1 VHAVGRDQTL
11 QVILSLR
18 WLAFAVLLLVGAA
31 ASAEEIRVG
40 VVKTSSSG
48 DMFIA
53 AERGYFRDEGLE
65 VSLVPFEGAQP
76 IAVAVVTGDLDI
88 GVSALTAGFYSLAG
102 QGELRLIGGESR
114 DVPTYRY
121 IGYLASNRAFAAGLT
136 APRALAGHSLAITQI
151 GAPGQYAL
159 GRLGEKYG
167 FDVKNV
173 RLVPLYSFPS
183 IVTALAGNRVD
194 AGLLPAAPGLA
205 AVERN
210 AARLIGW
217 VGDETPW
224 QVSGVYTAT
233 VTADGREEMLRR
245 FLAASRRGARDYA
258 AAFSAEDGTRRDGPD
273 ADAVLA
279 IIAKYTGE
287 PASDIRRAIAY
298 IDPEGR
304 IDAADIARQIAWY
317 KAQHLLKGDL
327 DGAELLD
334 RHYVR
339 TLPE

>member
-1 VHAVGRDQTL
+1 VTVLPRFFPF
-11 QVILSLR
+11 I
-18 WLAFAVLLLVGAA
+18 VLLLAGVS

-48 DMFIA
+48 DLFIA
-53 AERGYFRDEGLE
+53 AERGYFRAEGLE
-65 VSLVPFEGAQP
+65 VTLVPFDGAQP

-114 DVPTYRY
+114 DVATYQY

-136 APRALAGHSLAITQI
+136 APRDLAGHSLAITQI
-151 GAPGQYAL
+151 GAPGHYAL
-159 GRLGEKYG
+159 GRLAEKYR
-167 FDVKNV
+167 FDVNSI
-173 RLVPLYSFPS
+173 RLVPLYSYPS
-183 IVTALAGNRVD
+183 IVAALAGNRVD
-194 AGLLPAAPGLA
+194 AGLLAAAPGLA
-205 AVERN
+205 AVERG
-210 AARLIGW
+210 ATRLIGW

-233 VTADGREEMLRR
+233 VTADGREDMLRR
-245 FLAASRRGARDYA
+245 FLAACREGARDYA
-258 AAFSAEDGTRRDGPD
+258 AAFSAEDGARRDGPD
-273 ADAVLA
+273 ADAVLD

-287 PASDIRRAIAY
+287 QASDIRRAIGY

-304 IDAADIARQIAWY
+304 IDTADIERQIAWY
-317 KAQHLLKGDL
+317 KAQNFLKGDI
-327 DGAELLD
+327 DGVELLD
-334 RHYVR
+334 RRYVR

>member
-1 VHAVGRDQTL
+1 MTVSYRFFP
-11 QVILSLR
+11 
-18 WLAFAVLLLVGAA
+18 LALLLLAGAT

-40 VVKTSSSG
+40 VVKASSSG
-48 DMFIA
+48 DVFIA
-53 AERGYFRDEGLE
+53 AERGYFRDQGLE

-88 GVSALTAGFYSLAG
+88 GVSGLTAGFYSLAG

-114 DVPTYRY
+114 DVPTYQY

-136 APRALAGHSLAITQI
+136 APRALAGHSLAITQM

-159 GRLGEKYG
+159 GRLAEKYG
-167 FDVKNV
+167 FDVKSV
-173 RLVPLYSFPS
+173 QLVPLYSFPS
-183 IVTALAGNRVD
+183 IVTALAGNQVD
-194 AGLLPAAPGLA
+194 AGLLAAAPGLA
-205 AVERN
+205 AVERG

-217 VGDETPW
+217 AGDETPW

-245 FLAASRRGARDYA
+245 FLAGCREGARDYA
-258 AAFSAEDGTRRDGPD
+258 AAFSAEDGTRRNGPD
-273 ADAVLA
+273 SGAVLD

-287 PASDIRRAIAY
+287 PASDMSRALGY

-304 IDAADIARQIAWY
+304 VDAADIERQIAWY
-317 KAQHLLKGDL
+317 KAQHLLKGDI
-327 DGAELLD
+327 DGATLID
-334 RHYVR
+334 KHYVR
-339 TLPE
+339 ALPQ